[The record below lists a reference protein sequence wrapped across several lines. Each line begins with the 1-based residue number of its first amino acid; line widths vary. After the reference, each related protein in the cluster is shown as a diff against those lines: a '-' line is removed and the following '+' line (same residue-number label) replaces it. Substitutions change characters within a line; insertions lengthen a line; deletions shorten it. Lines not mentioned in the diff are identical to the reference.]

1 MFQPH
6 ICQFTYFAT
15 KDVSVV
21 LWISQRSINFFAY
34 LKHRCFNR
42 FVSTITI
49 SFGIYQVV
57 DFYILPRMNQLVFV
71 SIRHMLIC
79 IYHSVYVSTIGISYI
94 KLFTCFKHG
103 YIIWFMFQPCV
114 YQLVYHISSCV
125 RVSNMDVS
133 IGLCFNQIIQ
143 LIVPP
148 SIRLE
153 FDDNEMPKSY
163 GDLTNLGL
171 ISVSP
176 YILCWFMA
184 WLHFNMLLCRWKVI
198 LHVLRTVLV

>member
-1 MFQPH
+1 MFQQ
-6 ICQFTYFAT
+6 ICLNHNYFFWYISRCWCLYAT
-15 KDVSVV
+15 KDESVSFCSNQTYVNLLV
-21 LWISQRSINFFAY
+21 
-34 LKHRCFNR
+34 CFNH
-42 FVSTITI
+42 
-49 SFGIYQVV
+49 G
-57 DFYILPRMNQLVFV
+57 
-71 SIRHMLIC
+71 
-79 IYHSVYVSTIGISYI
+79 IYHSVYVSTIAITIGISYI